1 MTPADRELLHLS
13 VIRYLAT
20 RGLRFGTPVRML
32 VMVLRSEAFPSIT
45 DDEVVRE
52 LEYLADP
59 TNALGK
65 PLVISVVKLNPADSR
80 WNLTAAGREFAQ
92 VRGIDQP

>member
-1 MTPADRELLHLS
+1 MTPADREMLQLS
-13 VIRYLAT
+13 LIRHLAT
-20 RGLRFGTPVRML
+20 RGIRFGTPVDL
-32 VMVLRSEAFPSIT
+32 MVATLRCEAWPQIAAA
-45 DDEVVRE
+45 EVVAE
-52 LEYLADP
+52 LDYLADP

-65 PLVISVVKLNPADSR
+65 ALVVSVSKLNPALSR

>member
-32 VMVLRSEAFPSIT
+32 MMVLRSEAFPAIT
-45 DDEVVRE
+45 AEEVLQE
-52 LEYLADP
+52 LEYLGDA

-65 PLVISVVKLNPADSR
+65 SLVISVTKLNPAESR

-92 VRGIDQP
+92 LRGIDQP